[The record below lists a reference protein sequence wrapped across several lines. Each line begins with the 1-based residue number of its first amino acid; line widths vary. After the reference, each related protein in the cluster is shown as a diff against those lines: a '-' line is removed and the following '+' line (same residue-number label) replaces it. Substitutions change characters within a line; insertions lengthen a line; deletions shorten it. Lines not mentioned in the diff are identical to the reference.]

1 MIIQEFDLSEM
12 KTIGDLKYEITLI
25 EYDEDD
31 FRIKPSSSIYKQVKG
46 MLYFHEIKTT
56 DGKSMFRQR
65 TFNLQTKESDNGETA
80 WKDPIRTDEIV
91 DGREISSKST
101 KIIGV
106 VFSDDMVD
114 DDNKHCLKCN
124 GAVQED
130 LD

>member
-1 MIIQEFDLSEM
+1 
-12 KTIGDLKYEITLI
+12 
-25 EYDEDD
+25 
-31 FRIKPSSSIYKQVKG
+31 

-65 TFNLQTKESDNGETA
+65 TFNLQTKQPDNGDTA
-80 WKDPIRTDEIV
+80 WKDPVTTDVIH

-106 VFSDDMVD
+106 VLSDDMVD

-124 GAVQED
+124 GAVSEEIN
-130 LD
+130 